1 MKDNNFIKKIAISSA
16 ALICASTL
24 FAAPIDSTAL
34 RGMPDDADALVY
46 FDIDVLRDSN
56 LVTMGLDFAK
66 KQDDAEQQKRAE
78 LAEEWFKKVSDI
90 AVAIKAL
97 DNDETP
103 AVVSMRGN
111 FEEDEML
118 EKFSNDTLE
127 KIEVG
132 GRTIYRV
139 NSVRVK
145 IDAGAGDAE
154 NCKVAVCKDD
164 SAIVFLEKGHLLGVI
179 SNPKEGDDANS
190 VVEILKRQIAAYDAK
205 KSATVP
211 AAPAGVPENVKE
223 FLRVSADE
231 AMCKKIGDIG
241 GDAGGISNISAIAG
255 DVPAGEGSAL
265 YVLSNSKFATDE
277 LAKSSAQ
284 RLTQLVTFTKLLLTM
299 PPQNGEPRS
308 PADEKKNEI
317 VLEFLSGVDIANKGS
332 EMNISLTSPTYSR
345 IFEVAEFLA
354 NDAKEKSAAK
364 EEAAAKEESAAKEKS
379 QEE

>member
-16 ALICASTL
+16 ALVCASTL

-66 KQDDAEQQKRAE
+66 KQDDAEQQKKAE

-90 AVAIKAL
+90 AVAIKVL
-97 DNDETP
+97 DDDETP

-111 FEEDEML
+111 FEKDEIL

-139 NSVRVK
+139 NSVSVK

-164 SAIVFLEKGHLLGVI
+164 SAIVFLEKGHLLGAV
-179 SNPKEGDDANS
+179 SNLKEGDDANS

-205 KSATVP
+205 KSAAVP

-223 FLRVSADE
+223 FLRVGADE

-241 GDAGGISNISAIAG
+241 GAGSLSNISAIAG
-255 DVPAGEGSAL
+255 DVPVGEGSAL
-265 YVLSNSKFATDE
+265 YVLSNSELATEE

-299 PPQNGEPRS
+299 PPQNGEPRP

-317 VLEFLSGVDIANKGS
+317 MLEFLSGVDVASKGS
-332 EMNISLTSPTYSR
+332 EINISLTSPTYSR

-354 NDAKEKSAAK
+354 NDAKEEAAAK
-364 EEAAAKEESAAKEKS
+364 EKAAAKEESAAKEKS